1 MIGVDAEAGTDA
13 PGAGEAAEPV
23 VGAAIFEV
31 LASSRSSVDG
41 ELDVDIDLPRTKSP
55 AE

>member
-13 PGAGEAAEPV
+13 GAGEAAEPV
-23 VGAAIFEV
+23 VGAAISEV